1 MDEILQKVKELEK
14 QARQAEHYK
23 EMYDALYGEIKTVI
37 SGLSNLSG
45 IKPKR
50 EYKSGDV
57 IIKLQQELYQK
68 IVTDDTAE
76 IKTRDIE
83 QALSDAGYSV
93 QSANQVN
100 EIRQWLYNQPGV
112 MVRQKGQQ
120 KIIYYFK
127 PKDDKNKEL
136 IEAMPQKMSHM
147 G

>member
-1 MDEILQKVKELEK
+1 MDDILQKVKELEK

-23 EMYDALYGEIKTVI
+23 EMYDTLYGEIKTVI